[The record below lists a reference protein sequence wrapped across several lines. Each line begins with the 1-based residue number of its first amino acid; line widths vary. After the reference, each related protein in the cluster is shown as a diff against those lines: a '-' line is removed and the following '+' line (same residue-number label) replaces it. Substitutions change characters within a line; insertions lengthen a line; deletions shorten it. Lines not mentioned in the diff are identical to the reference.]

1 MKVESAKTIQNKAM
15 RGIGSRLKKVRLHF
29 GHTQKKMAAYFGM
42 GSNAYGKAENGY
54 NAPGLKI
61 FYILAT
67 RFGISLDWLV
77 LGWGSMFYEKKT
89 ADDELS
95 REINEMLGLIDK
107 LPLVR
112 HLILGYFQELKLN
125 YHEVIQQELSEKS
138 QDTDKRTLS
147 ELDEEEE

>member
-1 MKVESAKTIQNKAM
+1 MNGTMKVEKAKTIQDKAM
-15 RGIGSRLKKVRLHF
+15 RGISSRLKEVRLHF

-77 LGWGSMFYEKKT
+77 LGRGPMFYEKKPGEKA

-95 REINEMLGLIDK
+95 REINEMLELIDK

-125 YHEVIQQELSEKS
+125 YHEVIQQELAEK
-138 QDTDKRTLS
+138 
-147 ELDEEEE
+147 